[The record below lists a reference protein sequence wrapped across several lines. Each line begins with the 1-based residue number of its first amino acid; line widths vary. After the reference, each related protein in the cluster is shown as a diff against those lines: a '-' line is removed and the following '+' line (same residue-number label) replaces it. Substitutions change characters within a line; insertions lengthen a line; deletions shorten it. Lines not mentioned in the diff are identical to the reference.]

1 MVITRD
7 MGSSPITTANTR
19 VCNSSGRALSL
30 KQVHGIST
38 IPAPTNMKIISG
50 AQTGADQAGLDVA
63 HFLCMP
69 TGGYITKGGRTSNG
83 PLSKDYIAK
92 MSLVELS
99 SASYQ
104 VRTWKNVEESDG
116 TIRLAINFN
125 SLGEKCTMN
134 AIRNFHKPH
143 LDVDLLDPLDIRVVR
158 AWLMHLNIQ
167 VLNVAGN
174 TQWTGKMDIYKLAYQ
189 YLLDVFNS

>member
-1 MVITRD
+1 
-7 MGSSPITTANTR
+7 
-19 VCNSSGRALSL
+19 
-30 KQVHGIST
+30 
-38 IPAPTNMKIISG
+38 MKIISG

-63 HFLCMP
+63 YFLCMP

-92 MSLVELS
+92 MSLVELP

-116 TIRLAINFN
+116 TIRLAIDFT
-125 SLGEKCTMN
+125 SPGEKCTMA
-134 AIRNFHKPH
+134 AILKYNKPH
-143 LDVDLLDPLDIRVVR
+143 IDVDLLEPIDPSVVR
-158 AWLMHLNIQ
+158 RWLVDNNIK

-174 TQWTGKMDIYKLAYQ
+174 CQWKEKMNIYKLVYQ
-189 YLLDVFNS
+189 YLLDVFSA